1 MSDWSSSTLVFVR
14 DVGEAIG
21 FYVERLGFTLNMRHE
36 EDGRTLVAGI
46 SRGSGC
52 GLLLTAQ
59 WPERVGTAILYTHLP
74 DDALERLLAELRQ
87 QGLVAKDGWW
97 GTPLA
102 IIEDPDG
109 NQLFFPRADDA
120 QPAEG

>member
-14 DVGEAIG
+14 NVDEAIG
-21 FYVERLGFTLNMRHE
+21 FYVDRLGFTLNMRHE
-36 EDGRTLVAGI
+36 EDGRALVAGV

-52 GLLLTAQ
+52 ALLLTAQ

-74 DDALERLLAELRQ
+74 DDALGLLLADLRQ
-87 QGLVAKDGWW
+87 QDVVAKDGWW

-102 IIEDPDG
+102 VIEDPDG
-109 NQLFFPRADDA
+109 NQLFFPRAVDA
-120 QPAEG
+120 APEEG